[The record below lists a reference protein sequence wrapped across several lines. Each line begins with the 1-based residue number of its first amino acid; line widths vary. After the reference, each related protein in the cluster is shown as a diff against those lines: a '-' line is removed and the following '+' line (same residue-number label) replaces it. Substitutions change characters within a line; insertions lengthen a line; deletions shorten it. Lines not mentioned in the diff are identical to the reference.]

1 MFSIEEREREER
13 RMENREN
20 RRELKCGRKVKKKKK
35 KTGIKRQSII
45 DVRNVKGG
53 DALV

>member
-20 RRELKCGRKVKKKKK
+20 RRKIKCGRKVKKKK